1 MQSVNALP
9 CAPAKFLSTTLQG
22 SALKTQAAEK
32 LAVRPIRS
40 ALLAFSLSFL
50 AACSSSAPTTPQV
63 DTPKHIT
70 ILHTNDHHGRFWHNN
85 HDEYGLSAQ
94 KTVVDAVRAEV
105 EGKGGSVLLFS
116 GGDINTGVPAS
127 DLQDAEP
134 DFKGMRMMG
143 YDAMALGN
151 HEFDNMPEVLRKQIA
166 WAGFPVLSANIYRKG
181 TNEHAFQ
188 PYAIFERQGL
198 KIAVIGLTTE
208 DTQKFSDPSHTA
220 GLEFRNPQQA
230 ARDVI
235 AELKQHEKPDIII
248 AVTHMGHYP
257 NGAHGAAAPGDVA
270 LARAMPVGALSMIVG
285 GHSQN
290 PVCMSSENVRTLD
303 YVPGTPCAPD
313 RQNGTWIVQ
322 AHEWGKYVGRAD
334 FVYKNG
340 QFVLEHYQ
348 LIPVNLNHEVM
359 DEHGKPVR
367 KYYTHRIDEDPK
379 MLGFL
384 TPFQEHAH
392 AMLEQRI
399 GSSDNAFGGERQQVR
414 GHQAPLGQLVTAAY
428 LEAVPGDLAVTNGG
442 GMRDALEAT
451 DIRVGDLYRVSP
463 FGSTVVQVSMAGNE
477 LAHYLDVATAI
488 QPGVGG
494 FAHLRKVKVVPGAKG
509 LSRYLI
515 NGKPLSAKHT
525 YVLVTNSFVA
535 RGGDGYPAID
545 THATYVDRGM
555 IDVDTLI
562 HYVEHHSPLK
572 VSDFT
577 PENHY

>member
-1 MQSVNALP
+1 M
-9 CAPAKFLSTTLQG
+9 
-22 SALKTQAAEK
+22 
-32 LAVRPIRS
+32 RPIRS
-40 ALLAFSLSFL
+40 ALLAFSISFL
-50 AACSSSAPTTPQV
+50 AACSVSAPTTAPQA
-63 DTPKHIT
+63 DAPKRIT
-70 ILHTNDHHGRFWHNN
+70 ILHTNDHHGRFWRNDHE
-85 HDEYGLSAQ
+85 EYGLSAQ

-127 DLQDAEP
+127 DMQNAEP
-134 DFKGMRMMG
+134 DFKGMRMIG

-151 HEFDNMPEVLRKQIA
+151 HEFDNTPDVLRKQID

-181 TNEHAFQ
+181 THEHAFQ
-188 PYAIFERQGL
+188 PYAMFERQGL
-198 KIAVIGLTTE
+198 KIAVVGLTTE
-208 DTQKFSDPSHTA
+208 DTWKFSDPSHVE
-220 GLEFRNPQQA
+220 GLEFRDAQQA

-235 AELKQHEKPDIII
+235 AELKQNEKPDVII

-257 NGAHGAAAPGDVA
+257 NGAHGIAAPGDVE
-270 LARAMPVGALSMIVG
+270 LARALPSGDLSMIVG

-290 PVCMSSENVRTLD
+290 PVCMSSENVRNLD
-303 YVPGTPCAPD
+303 YVPGSPCAPD

-334 FVYKNG
+334 FVYKDG

-359 DEHGKPVR
+359 DEHGKPIR
-367 KYYTHRIDEDPK
+367 KYYTQRVEEDPK
-379 MLGFL
+379 MLDFL

-392 AMLEQRI
+392 TMLERRI
-399 GSSDNAFGGERQQVR
+399 GRSDRAFGGDRLQVR

-428 LEAVPGDLAVTNGG
+428 LETVPGDLAIMNGG
-442 GMRDALEAT
+442 GMRDALETT
-451 DIRVGDLYRVSP
+451 DIRVGDLYRVIP
-463 FGSTVVQVSMAGNE
+463 FGSTVVHVTMNGKE
-477 LAHYLDVATAI
+477 LAHYLDAATGMPSGA
-488 QPGVGG
+488 GG
-494 FAHLRKVKVVPGAKG
+494 FAQLRKVKVVQGAKG
-509 LSRYLI
+509 LSRYRI
-515 NGKPLSAKHT
+515 NGKPLSAKRH

-545 THATYVDRGM
+545 THPTYVDRGLV
-555 IDVDTLI
+555 DVDTLI

-572 VSDFT
+572 VNDFA